1 MKKIILV
8 SLIIMLPVFLVAQT
22 SVSGTVTDSKTGAPL
37 VGANVI
43 AEDSGGIGSTTNSDG
58 EYSFTLP
65 ATIVGDVN
73 VTVAYIGYKKSTSSI
88 ALAGVPA
95 QLNFSLD
102 VDVLQGDL
110 IVVTG
115 QGLGVDKKRLSTT
128 IETVG
133 EDKLSNTQT
142 TQLEYA
148 MQAAVPSMKMDIS
161 GGQPGAASSIR
172 LRGYNSISGESTPVI
187 YVDGMRV
194 NNGYGGQLELHN
206 VFAGGASEGA
216 SAIADIPIESIERI
230 EVIKGGA
237 AATMYGSDA
246 SNGVIQIFT
255 KSGTAGKSQFTFGM
269 ENGTKEP
276 NGDYFL
282 YDASKDILFKTA
294 QSKLYRIGISGG
306 NERILFNFSGS
317 AYEDDGWWN
326 SDGGPAGNGGN
337 MQKKYSMRS
346 KVSAKMATGLD
357 YMGSFG
363 MTSHEYSRIG
373 VGDSYNPYSLLEFGT
388 YGDLDTLSSD
398 KLKEITDNTLRWLDI
413 SDYEVRVKRFQHS
426 HSITY
431 NPNDKISAKAT
442 LGMDARSS
450 RNTQVTTNEYT
461 KNYGR
466 AGINDGLIN
475 KSERYFYGLNG
486 DFGASYKDD
495 FGDFSVMANGG
506 YSFFNNHD
514 NQYRINAV
522 NVVDG
527 SRSVNNSAETFSSDY
542 LLAVANF
549 GFYGQV
555 NLGYKDRYF
564 VEFGMRS
571 DESTAFGQDFG
582 AQTYPKFGLSYN
594 IGSEPLFQSLVP
606 SIVISDAKLRFSK
619 GSTGN
624 WPKPYENERTLAP
637 NSYLGSNAFTFDN
650 PGDATLGPEYMTTT
664 EFGADLSLVN
674 DRVNL
679 TYTNYTSTTE
689 DALMPTPP
697 STSSGLGYQLRNI
710 GTIENTGTELALDA
724 NVLNFAGFDLSV
736 NYSWNDVDNKVVS
749 LGGKPPVRVMNFV
762 GIMDAYAIE
771 GRPIGI
777 IKANATYFDADGNI
791 DSTVFGKEFGG
802 VAVTNFGNFGFTLKY
817 KSIATLY
824 VDGSYQK
831 GGHQGSALG
840 LIRLLLG
847 DPSGGGMIAENMQ
860 GKSSPFTM
868 LNHFWFPTDYVKL
881 RNVTLSVNV
890 PNKYLAKTGLQSA
903 ELFVRGNNLK
913 LWTDA
918 PFDPEQEIDSF
929 GASQGMLNLNSYN
942 YGVLS
947 MPKSI
952 DFGFNIKF

>member
-1 MKKIILV
+1 MKRVLLICSTLIL
-8 SLIIMLPVFLVAQT
+8 STFLVGQT
-22 SVSGTVTDSKTGAPL
+22 SISGTVTDSKSGKPL
-37 VGANVI
+37 IGANVL
-43 AEDSGGIGSTTNSDG
+43 AENSGGIGTTTDTDG
-58 EYSFTLP
+58 NYSLTLP
-65 ATIVGDVN
+65 AVIVGDVN
-73 VTVAYIGYKKSTSSI
+73 ISVAYIGYKKVTGGISVS
-88 ALAGVPA
+88 GVPA
-95 QLNFSLD
+95 RRDFALD
-102 VDVLQGDL
+102 PDILKGDM

-115 QGLGVDKKRLSTT
+115 QGIGVDKRRLSTT

-133 EDKLSNTQT
+133 EDKLGNTQT

-172 LRGYNSISGESTPVI
+172 LRGYGSISGASTPVI

-206 VFAGGASEGA
+206 VIAGGASEGA

-237 AATMYGSDA
+237 AATLYGSDA

-255 KSGTAGKSQFTFGM
+255 KSGTAGKTQFTFGM

-276 NGDYFL
+276 NSEYFL
-282 YDASKDILFKTA
+282 YEESADILYKTA
-294 QSKLYRIGISGG
+294 ESKLYRLGISGG
-306 NERILFNFSGS
+306 NQRILFNFSGS
-317 AYEDDGWWN
+317 AYEDDGWWAG
-326 SDGGPAGNGGN
+326 SGGPSGNGGN

-346 KVSAKMATGLD
+346 KVSAKMANGLD

-363 MTSHEYSRIG
+363 MTSHQYSRIG

-388 YGDLDTLSSD
+388 YGDPDTMSVTRFNELKD
-398 KLKEITDNTLRWLDI
+398 KHQSWIDL
-413 SDYEVRVKRFQHS
+413 SDYQVRVKRFQHS
-426 HSITY
+426 HSISY
-431 NPNDKISAKAT
+431 NPNEKISTKVT
-442 LGMDARSS
+442 LGMDMRSS
-450 RNTQVTTNEYT
+450 RNTQVVTNEVT
-461 KNYGR
+461 RFTGN
-466 AGINDGLIN
+466 AGIGEGYIN
-475 KSERYFYGLNG
+475 KSERFFYGLNG
-486 DFGASYKDD
+486 DAQISYKED
-495 FGDFSVMANGG
+495 FGDISLLANGG
-506 YSFFNNHD
+506 YSFFKNHD
-514 NQYRINAV
+514 NQYRINAQ

-527 SRSVNNSAETFSSDY
+527 SRSINNSAETFSDDY

-549 GFYGQV
+549 GYYGQV
-555 NLGYKDRYF
+555 NVGFKNRYF

-582 AQTYPKFGLSYN
+582 AQTYPKFGISYN
-594 IGSEPLFQSLVP
+594 IGSEPFFKTLVP
-606 SIVISDAKLRFSK
+606 SIIMSDAKLRYSK

-664 EFGADLSLVN
+664 EIGADLSLID
-674 DRVNL
+674 DRLNL
-679 TYTNYTSTTE
+679 TFTSYKSTTE

-710 GTIENTGTELALDA
+710 GTIENTGIELALDA
-724 NVLNFAGFDLSV
+724 NVLNFAGFDLNV
-736 NYSWNDVDNKVVS
+736 NYSWNDVDNKVVD

-771 GRPIGI
+771 GEPIGVI
-777 IKANATYFDADGNI
+777 RANTTYFDSEGNI
-791 DSTVFGKEFGG
+791 DSTVFGEELGG
-802 VAVTNFGNFGFTLKY
+802 VAVTNFGNFGLTLKY

-860 GKSSPFTM
+860 GKASPFSM

-881 RNVTLSVNV
+881 RNVTFSINV
-890 PNKYLAKTGLQSA
+890 PNKYISKTGLGAA
-903 ELFVRGNNLK
+903 EIFVRGNNLA

-918 PFDPEQEIDSF
+918 PFDPEQEIDAF
-929 GASQGMLNLNSYN
+929 GTTQGSLNMNSYN
-942 YGVLS
+942 YGILS
-947 MPKSI
+947 VPKSI
-952 DFGFNIKF
+952 DFGFNLTF

>member
-43 AEDSGGIGSTTNSDG
+43 AENSGGIGSTTNSDG

-388 YGDLDTLSSD
+388 YGDLDTLSAD
-398 KLKEITDNTLRWLDI
+398 RLKEITDNTLRWLDI

-486 DFGASYKDD
+486 DFGASYKDN
-495 FGDFSVMANGG
+495 FGDFSVLANGG

-594 IGSEPLFQSLVP
+594 IGAEPLFQSLVP

-724 NVLNFAGFDLSV
+724 NVLNFAGFDLNV

-847 DPSGGGMIAENMQ
+847 DPSGGGMVAENMQ

-881 RNVTLSVNV
+881 RNVTLSVSV

-918 PFDPEQEIDSF
+918 PFDPEQEIDAF
-929 GASQGMLNLNSYN
+929 GTQQGSLNLNSYN
-942 YGVLS
+942 YGILS
-947 MPKSI
+947 VPKSI

>member
-1 MKKIILV
+1 MKKILTVFTVIIFQTLLLGQT
-8 SLIIMLPVFLVAQT
+8 LI
-22 SVSGTVTDSKTGAPL
+22 SGNVTDANSGEAL
-37 VGANVI
+37 VGANVL

-65 ATIVGDVN
+65 AQIVGDIR
-73 VTVAYIGYKKSTSSI
+73 VTVAYIGYKKTTSVVSVS
-88 ALAGVPA
+88 GVPA
-95 QLNFSLD
+95 QLDFSLIP
-102 VDVLQGDL
+102 DVLQGDL

-133 EDKLSNTQT
+133 EDQLGNTQT
-142 TQLEYA
+142 TQLEFA

-172 LRGYNSISGESTPVI
+172 LRGYNSISGNSTPVI

-255 KSGTAGKSQFTFGM
+255 KSGTAGKAQFTFGV
-269 ENGTKEP
+269 EKGTKEP
-276 NGDYFL
+276 NGEYFL
-282 YDASKDILFKTA
+282 YDASRDILFKDA
-294 QSKLYRIGISGG
+294 NSELYRLGISGG

-317 AYEDDGWWN
+317 GYQDDGWWRGN
-326 SDGGPAGNGGN
+326 GGPAGNGGN

-357 YMGSFG
+357 YTGSFG
-363 MTSHEYSRIG
+363 LTSHEYSRIG

-388 YGDLDTLSSD
+388 YGDLDTLAAD
-398 KLKEITDNTLRWLDI
+398 RLQEITDATHRWMDI

-426 HSITY
+426 HSIAY
-431 NPNDKISAKAT
+431 KPNDKITAKAT

-450 RNTQVTTNEYT
+450 RNTQITTNEYT

-466 AGINDGLIN
+466 AGINDGFIN

-486 DFGASYKDD
+486 DFGASYKDE
-495 FGDFSVMANGG
+495 FGDFSILANGG

-549 GFYGQV
+549 GYYGQV
-555 NLGYKDRYF
+555 NVGFKDRYF

-594 IGSEPLFQSLVP
+594 LGSEPAFQSLVP
-606 SIVISDAKLRFSK
+606 SIVISDAKLRFSQ

-664 EFGADLSLVN
+664 EFGADLSLVDN
-674 DRVNL
+674 RVNL
-679 TYTNYTSTTE
+679 TYTNYTSTTK

-724 NVLNFAGFDLSV
+724 NVLNFAGFDLNV
-736 NYSWNDVDNKVVS
+736 NYSWNDVDNKVIS

-802 VAVTNFGNFGFTLKY
+802 VAVTNFGNFGLTLKY
-817 KSIATLY
+817 RNIATLY
-824 VDGSYQK
+824 MDGSYQK

-890 PNKYLAKTGLQSA
+890 PDKYLARTGLGGA
-903 ELFVRGNNLK
+903 EIFVRGNNLK

-947 MPKSI
+947 VPKSI
-952 DFGFNIKF
+952 DFGFNIRF